1 MELSLSG
8 VSKTYRSG
16 RVKAVRDFTASFGPG
31 VYGILGAN
39 GAGKSSL
46 MNIITGALRPD
57 SGEMRW
63 NGLPVREQLSS
74 YLSVLGYMPQQQGL
88 YPNFT
93 AKQFLWYMAALKG
106 IKKEAASRQIPE
118 LFRMVNL
125 ESGANRRLGTFSGG
139 MKQRIL
145 IAQALLG
152 DPQLLVLD
160 EPTAGLDPKERL
172 RN

>member
-46 MNIITGALRPD
+46 MHIITGALRPD

-74 YLSVLGYMPQQQGL
+74 YLSIWGICPSSRGSTPTLP
-88 YPNFT
+88 PNSFC
-93 AKQFLWYMAALKG
+93 
-106 IKKEAASRQIPE
+106 
-118 LFRMVNL
+118 
-125 ESGANRRLGTFSGG
+125 GTW
-139 MKQRIL
+139 
-145 IAQALLG
+145 
-152 DPQLLVLD
+152 P
-160 EPTAGLDPKERL
+160 P
-172 RN
+172 

>member
-106 IKKEAASRQIPE
+106 IKKEDASRQIPE
-118 LFRMVNL
+118 LFR
-125 ESGANRRLGTFSGG
+125 NRRLGTFSGG

-160 EPTAGLDPKERL
+160 EPTAGLDPKERI